1 MLKCILFISVFI
13 LTYNT
18 AFKPKIDL
26 ISVCI
31 HKICAQIIM

>member
-18 AFKPKIDL
+18 AFKSKIDL
-26 ISVCI
+26 ISVYI
-31 HKICAQIIM
+31 HQICVQIII